1 MMQGLSRKK
10 MSPDGAQRV
19 QPSGSAAEEEAHFS
33 GAGVPDSDGID
44 LHNYWRAI
52 KKRQWQILVFFCVVV
67 ATVACGAM
75 TMPAVYTATATV
87 LVEPKTPDVI
97 DIQKVLS
104 QEQFEKD
111 YLATQASILRSRA
124 LVAHVIQAVDIKKY
138 AFFQNNP
145 PSFLDQVRG
154 RVRKPVQDSI
164 EDSSEESAPEQLTLG
179 VPSRLIDAYLGAVE
193 IEPMGKTNLIE
204 IAVSTSDPEL
214 SALLANAH
222 AEAYIR
228 QGLQFRTKASADAS
242 RFLEAN
248 RMELQAR
255 LEKAKI
261 ALNQYR
267 QEKQILTLDSQDD
280 MLAER
285 LADLNARLTAAE
297 AERASLEAQVGLVRS
312 RSYDAIPE
320 VGQSLLV
327 QRLKGD
333 LSVLEAE
340 VADRATQFTG
350 QHPHLIQLRAKVNTT
365 KVSLN
370 HELQKIA
377 NRLESAYLA
386 AKAQEDAVRAKLDEQ
401 KGKAFTQNNDS
412 VQDAL
417 LVREVETSSQ
427 LYDNVLQRMK
437 EVALEAE
444 VQASNVFIIDQAEVP
459 RSAARPNR
467 KMIVLLGAC
476 LGLIG
481 GVGLAFFFEF
491 LDNTLKT
498 PEEVERLLQLP
509 NLGTVPDF
517 QGMSSQRSGGTGNPI
532 LSGLTALGSL
542 FSNGDSWGN
551 RPRHTSHGSSHNS
564 WSQRQTS
571 ASHRE
576 LSSRVVEAYRTLHTA
591 IQLSQTEDPLHTL
604 LFTSGKPGE
613 GKTTTVINTAIHFA
627 QMGARVLVI
636 DADLRRPSCHRG
648 LKLDKGLGLSELLTG
663 QRELSEVIR
672 NASTRT
678 GRRGH
683 GRNTAANLFFL
694 SSGSTP
700 PNPTKLLG
708 SHNMRELLHSLRQ
721 SYDYILIDSP
731 PVIPVSDARLLS
743 TLVDGVVLVVDGQK
757 TPKAVAR
764 EACARLRHAHSKLL
778 GVVLNR
784 MDPRNGSYEDF
795 SYPAYVEPE
804 YA

>member
-1 MMQGLSRKK
+1 
-10 MSPDGAQRV
+10 
-19 QPSGSAAEEEAHFS
+19 
-33 GAGVPDSDGID
+33 
-44 LHNYWRAI
+44 
-52 KKRQWQILVFFCVVV
+52 
-67 ATVACGAM
+67 
-75 TMPAVYTATATV
+75 
-87 LVEPKTPDVI
+87 
-97 DIQKVLS
+97 
-104 QEQFEKD
+104 
-111 YLATQASILRSRA
+111 
-124 LVAHVIQAVDIKKY
+124 
-138 AFFQNNP
+138 
-145 PSFLDQVRG
+145 
-154 RVRKPVQDSI
+154 
-164 EDSSEESAPEQLTLG
+164 
-179 VPSRLIDAYLGAVE
+179 
-193 IEPMGKTNLIE
+193 MGKTNLIE

-267 QEKQILTLDSQDD
+267 QDKQILTLDSQDD

-285 LADLNARLTAAE
+285 LADLNTRLTAAE
-297 AERASLEAQVGLVRS
+297 AERASLEAQVSLVRS

-320 VGQSLLV
+320 VGQSLLIE
-327 QRLKGD
+327 RLKGD

-386 AKAQEDAVRAKLDEQ
+386 AKAREDAVRAKLAAQ
-401 KGKAFTQNNDS
+401 KGKAFQQNNDS

-459 RSAARPNR
+459 RSASRPNR

-517 QGMSSQRSGGTGNPI
+517 QAMSSPRSVGTGSPI

-542 FSNGDSWGN
+542 FSNGDGWGN
-551 RPRHTSHGSSHNS
+551 GHRHSSHTSSHTSSHNA
-564 WSQRQTS
+564 WSQRQAS
-571 ASHRE
+571 ASRRE

-591 IQLSQTEDPLHTL
+591 IQLSQTEEPLHTL

-648 LKLDKGLGLSELLTG
+648 LKLDKGLGLTELLTG

-672 NASTRT
+672 NASARN
-678 GRRGH
+678 
-683 GRNTAANLFFL
+683 GRNGQTRNAAASLFFL

-708 SHNMRELLHSLRQ
+708 SRNMRELLHSLRH

-784 MDPRNGSYEDF
+784 MDPRNGSYEDL
-795 SYPAYVEPE
+795 SYPAYVE
-804 YA
+804 